1 MSKSGVLKSGWIIV
15 NQADTRVI
23 DTNALVESKLKEIS
37 EKLAAETN
45 KDEGFTDG
53 FMQGIDAMQVAELVG
68 EDGMIIGEAPNEPTP
83 PTSEELMQQAAEE
96 INRMKE
102 QALAEIEQARAQAL
116 EEGRKE
122 GYQKGFEQGK
132 TEGFQKGHE
141 EGLNSVEEQRK
152 QLLMEASVKA
162 AMVEEEYQK
171 KLDELEPKF
180 IDTLTGIYEHI
191 FNVSLKNS
199 RDLVVYLIANTMR
212 NIEGNSGYLVHVS
225 KEDYPFV
232 SMQKKELVKGTSIA
246 MDDVDIIEDATLQK
260 SECTIETGNGVFD
273 CGLGT
278 QLEALNEELRLL
290 SYEHCTSEK

>member
-68 EDGMIIGEAPNEPTP
+68 EDGMIIGEAPNEPAP